1 MVEKRDFTFDVS
13 IYRDVVAYSVKTE
26 NVEAFSKIK
35 ELMSEK
41 NIPID
46 GESEVLDEDKK
57 PLKQLIGIRKKSDAK
72 KLINIL
78 INEPWCYLHIDLN

>member
-13 IYRDVVAYSVKTE
+13 IYSDDVAYSVKTE
-26 NVEAFSKIK
+26 NEGTFRTIK
-35 ELMSEK
+35 QLMNEK
-41 NIPID
+41 HIPID

-57 PLKQLIGIRKKSDAK
+57 PLKQFIGIRKKRDAK
-72 KLINIL
+72 KLINVL